1 MSVDLDAYVTTHHPE
16 WARLEELSKQRRLS
30 GAEADEFVELYQRV
44 GVHLSVVRS
53 EAPDPQLVQHLSS
66 LLATARTR
74 GLGARTSTWRG
85 AAHFVTDRFPA
96 ALYRLRWWWLGSM
109 VGNVVFTGVL
119 MVWLFHNPV
128 VEQSLLTPEQVDEL
142 VDHDFEN
149 YYSEHASSHFATQVW
164 VNNAWVSALC
174 IALGVLGLPIFYLLF
189 TNMANV
195 AMIGAVMHRHDHG
208 AHFWGLLLPHG
219 ILELTAVFVA
229 AGVGLRLFWSWIDP
243 GDLGRAASMA
253 REGRTAATVALGL
266 VGVLLVSGVIEGF
279 VTPSDLPTWAR
290 VGIGVLAEVVFFA
303 YVFVLGRRAFADG
316 ETGDVAIEDQ
326 GARVT
331 TRA

>member
-1 MSVDLDAYVTTHHPE
+1 MDLDAYVTTHHHE
-16 WARLEELSKQRRLS
+16 WVRLEELSRRRTLS
-30 GAEADEFVELYQRV
+30 GTEVDEFVELYQRV
-44 GVHLSVVRS
+44 GVHLSVVRTQV
-53 EAPDPQLVQHLSS
+53 PDPQLIQHLSS
-66 LLATARTR
+66 LLATSRTR
-74 GLGARTSTWRG
+74 GLGVRQTTWQGAR
-85 AAHFVTDRFPA
+85 HFVTDRFPA
-96 ALYRLRWWWLGSM
+96 ALYRLRWWWLASM
-109 VGNVVFTGVL
+109 AGNVLFTGLL
-119 MVWLFHNPV
+119 MLWLYQNPS
-128 VEQSLLTPEQVDEL
+128 VEQSLLSPGEVAEL

-164 VNNAWVSALC
+164 INNAWVAGLC

-195 AMIGAVMHRHDHG
+195 AVIGAIMHRHDHG
-208 AHFWGLLLPHG
+208 GHFWGLLLPHG

-229 AGVGLRLFWSWIDP
+229 AGVGLRLFWSWIAP
-243 GDLGRAASMA
+243 GDLTRVASMA

-290 VGIGVLAEVVFFA
+290 VGIGVLAELLFFA
-303 YVFVLGRRAFADG
+303 YVFVLGRRAFAAG
-316 ETGDVAIEDQ
+316 ETGDVSLEDQ
-326 GARVT
+326 GARAT